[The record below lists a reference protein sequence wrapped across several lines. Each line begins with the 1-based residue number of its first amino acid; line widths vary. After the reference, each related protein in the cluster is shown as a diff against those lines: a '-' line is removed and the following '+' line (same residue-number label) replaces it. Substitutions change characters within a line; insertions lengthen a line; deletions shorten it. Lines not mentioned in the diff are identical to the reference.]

1 MAEVAHSSR
10 VYERRSQTAISD
22 VRFMRRATCVL
33 SFLCLFRLRVISDL
47 RLRLVSGES
56 LMNDGT
62 AIVVFVLM
70 LKARLCSFGQTRSFK
85 WGSSCLQTMHV

>member
-22 VRFMRRATCVL
+22 VR
-33 SFLCLFRLRVISDL
+33 ISDL